1 MERDAKVLVI
11 ANAVGQLFLQFSW
24 FVMPFYLKVL
34 GYGMDKMGVLF
45 SVQTFIGGLSFL
57 LAGQISLRI
66 GYKRTLIL
74 AALLGLLGRILQ
86 VIGYNFYILIL
97 GFFLVG
103 INMGLRDPNYSA
115 LLSEKVKS
123 EEERHRIFSYSFGL
137 GTLMNAIGVLVA
149 GYAPGYLISL
159 GYRKEIAY
167 RLVIALAL
175 LQFLVVIPALML
187 VKDVPVKESRI
198 KWRKD
203 LIVRILK
210 FSLPSAIIGL
220 GAGITIPYMSIYFNL
235 RFGRDIKEISWV
247 FFGQQLVMGLGSFIL
262 PELVRKIGA
271 VKVITYFQWSAALLF
286 LIFPSIPTFIL
297 ASIVYV
303 IRSIL
308 MNIVWPVNDSFM
320 MGFFSTEEKATAAGI
335 RRAFSTFM
343 RGAGNYIGG
352 LLFAVSLSYPF
363 YATAILYIF
372 ATAMFYAFF
381 IKHN

>member
-11 ANAVGQLFLQFSW
+11 ATAVGQLFLQFSW
-24 FVMPFYLKVL
+24 FIMPFYLKVL
-34 GYGMDKMGVLF
+34 GYGMDKMGILF
-45 SVQTFIGGLSFL
+45 SIQTLIGGISFL
-57 LAGQISLRI
+57 LAGQLSLKL
-66 GYKRTLIL
+66 GYKKTLIL
-74 AALLGLLGRILQ
+74 AATLGLVGRIFQ
-86 VIGYNFYILIL
+86 VLAYNFVILIL

-137 GTLMNAIGVLVA
+137 GTLMNALGVLVA
-149 GYAPGYLISL
+149 GYLPGYLIKL
-159 GYRKEIAY
+159 GYPKEIAY
-167 RLVIALAL
+167 RFVIGLAL
-175 LQFLVVIPALML
+175 LQFLIVFPALL
-187 VKDVPVKESRI
+187 IIRDVPVKEQRI
-198 KWRKD
+198 KWRKE
-203 LIVRILK
+203 LVIRILK
-210 FSLPSAIIGL
+210 FSLPSALIGL

-235 RFGRDIKEISWV
+235 RFGRDIKEISWI

-262 PELVRKIGA
+262 PELVRKLGP
-271 VKVITYFQWSAALLF
+271 VRVITYFQGAAALLF
-286 LIFPSIPTFIL
+286 MIFPSIPTFLL
-297 ASIVYV
+297 ASIIYV

-343 RGAGNYIGG
+343 RGLGNYIGG
-352 LLFAVSLSYPF
+352 MLFAFSLAYPF
-363 YATAILYIF
+363 YATAILYIV
-372 ATAMFYAFF
+372 ATTMFYAFF